1 MSTIPTAA
9 HLISLLVIAAC
20 SSPGAAPDAPL
31 AEPAGATTVAA
42 TTAASAAADSLDL
55 PGAVRTETITPRPI
69 TIRVADLPEPYA
81 TQSASKRP
89 DVIDVPADP
98 VLRVPAGF
106 AVQVWADNLES
117 PRWLALAPDG
127 AVLLVESRENR
138 IKRLR
143 DTDGDG
149 VADQTETVATRRNGL
164 DLPMGVAFADG
175 DLFVGNT
182 SEVVRFAY
190 DQAQPLQG
198 EGTRVADLPGRG
210 YNQHWTRNVVA
221 SPDGDSLYVTV
232 GSESNVDPE
241 PLPRASVFRIAPDG
255 SGRKT
260 VSFGLR
266 NPVGLAFNPV
276 TATPYVTVNE
286 RRPPGRRARAGL
298 PHPDRRRALF
308 WLALRLPRAREPRPA
323 PDGRPAERAPELA
336 ARTTTPDVLF
346 EAHSAALGLQFYPTG
361 ASTPGAAASF
371 PARYRGGAFVAMRGS
386 WNKSRGA
393 GYKVVHVP
401 FENGRPTGAYE
412 DFLTG
417 FLVDPSGPKTFGRPV
432 GLLVLPDGSLLV
444 TEESNGRIYR
454 VSYTG

>member
-9 HLISLLVIAAC
+9 HLLSLLFVAAC
-20 SSPGAAPDAPL
+20 SSPGGAPDAPL
-31 AEPAGATTVAA
+31 AEPAGEVTP
-42 TTAASAAADSLDL
+42 TASAADSLDL

-81 TQSASKRP
+81 TNSASQRP
-89 DVIDVPADP
+89 DVIDVPDNP

-106 AVQVWADNLES
+106 AVQVWADSLES

-143 DTDGDG
+143 DTTGDG
-149 VADQTETVATRRNGL
+149 VADQTETIATGRNGL
-164 DLPMGVAFADG
+164 DLPMGLAFIGG

-190 DQAQPLQG
+190 DPAQPLQG
-198 EGTRVADLPGRG
+198 TGTRVTDLPGRG

-255 SGRKT
+255 SGRTT

-266 NPVGLAFNPV
+266 NPVGLAFHPA
-276 TATPYVTVNE
+276 TAAPYVTVNE
-286 RRPPGRRARAGL
+286 RDRLGDGLVPDYLTQIGGGRFYGWPYAYFTPQNL
-298 PHPDRRRALF
+298 DPRRM
-308 WLALRLPRAREPRPA
+308 
-323 PDGRPAERAPELA
+323 DGNQSERPELA
-336 ARTTTPDVLF
+336 ARTVAPDVLF

-361 ASTPGAAASF
+361 ATTAGAAASF

-386 WNKSRGA
+386 WNKSRGT

-417 FLVDPSGPKTFGRPV
+417 FLIDPSGPTTFGRPV

-444 TEESNGRIYR
+444 TEEANGRIYR